1 MPNIV
6 AVVQDDRTR
15 RQIEM
20 YLQELGMDDLRFATF
35 KSAKEFEDLYFVDRS
50 SSHASESE
58 ADPAA
63 PPADGAPAA
72 AAPPP
77 EPEKAED
84 GAELRLFSEVHLL
97 LFAIDS
103 IPEKPSPWITRVRAE
118 LKKFKIWPADN
129 QMRWILM
136 KYEDDG
142 VAKLDLLHPALNDL
156 IYLPLD
162 RLVFL
167 QKLQIFLELPK
178 KATPRFLF
186 NQEVKLD
193 IEISKITKLDRL
205 SDVGIAIRNPV
216 PLVRG
221 LPGHF
226 YINLPGEKNRLELK
240 AKVFR
245 SMPHPEIPGQY
256 LVYFSFF
263 GIDKNQ
269 LSQIRRT
276 LSKSP
281 RYQSLLSTD
290 REAFRFKPDPIFM
303 PESDKHVFGV
313 AVVDSDDQSAANL
326 AQQLRK
332 DMDKLQVVTENS
344 YLLFLHHYF
353 ESTGAAA
360 DRSPPKATETTDFYA
375 PYLSLSITPDLK
387 CTAFDPAPGEK
398 DVFLGHAAPALIAAP
413 DQWLSLFQDKESR
426 LITEEAVQL
435 ALKGNSLRKL
445 LILHAAGGERH
456 AVNAK
461 FSKAGDVVTLELT
474 PATLSDIM
482 NKMTSE
488 VANKL
493 LEVLLI
499 DSAFVP
505 EDPATWIEGLRTRA
519 VQVGL
524 VDDPKKLKFFLLG
537 DANSKTSELYL
548 ENPDVL
554 GLFLKPIDFR
564 QLTFMLSELLPNPHT
579 PYQFENI
586 GWSEPGYAAH
596 ISKPVQLEALS
607 EFGATFKTKQV
618 LVPGTIIYLRK
629 SIYENAPNGC
639 LAARV
644 YACDEHPNDKG
655 FYQIHTTYFGINDGF
670 LKFARTW
677 IRENY
682 AIQKS
687 QSDG

>member
-20 YLQELGMDDLRFATF
+20 YLQELGMEDLHFATF
-35 KSAKEFEDLYFVDRS
+35 KSAKEFEELYFVDRS
-50 SSHASESE
+50 AR
-58 ADPAA
+58 PA
-63 PPADGAPAA
+63 PPNPDGSPPPAENAPAA
-72 AAPPP
+72 AASPS
-77 EPEKAED
+77 EPEKPGE

-97 LFAIDS
+97 LFATDS
-103 IPEKPSPWITRVRAE
+103 ISEKPTAWINRARSN

-129 QMRWILM
+129 HMRWVLM
-136 KYEDDG
+136 KYEEDG
-142 VAKLDLLHPALNDL
+142 VSKLDLLHPALNDL

-167 QKLQIFLELPK
+167 QKMQIFLELPK

-186 NQEVKLD
+186 NQEVKVD
-193 IEISKITKLDRL
+193 IEISKIAKLDRF

-216 PLVRG
+216 PLAKG

-226 YINLPGEKNRLELK
+226 YVNLPGEKNRLELK

-245 SMPHPEIPGQY
+245 SMPHPEIAGQY

-290 REAFRFKPDPIFM
+290 REAFRFKPDPIFT

-344 YLLFLHHYF
+344 YLLFLHRYF
-353 ESTGAAA
+353 ESNGAAA
-360 DRSPPKATETTDFYA
+360 DRSPPKASETTDFYA
-375 PYLSLSITPDLK
+375 PYLSLSITPNLK
-387 CTAFDPAPGEK
+387 CTALEPSPGEK
-398 DVFLGHAAPALIAAP
+398 DVFLGHSAPALIAAP
-413 DQWLSLFQDKESR
+413 DQWLNLFQDKESH
-426 LITEEAVQL
+426 LIMEEAVQL
-435 ALKGNSLRKL
+435 ALKGNTLIKL
-445 LILHAAGGERH
+445 LVLQSAGGERY

-461 FSKAGDVVTLELT
+461 FSKNGDVVTLELT
-474 PATLSDIM
+474 PASLSDIM
-482 NKMTSE
+482 SKMTSE

-505 EDPATWIEGLRTRA
+505 EDPATWVEGLRTRA

-524 VDDPKKLKFFLLG
+524 VEDPKKLKFFLLG
-537 DANSKTSELYL
+537 GASSKTSEIYL
-548 ENPDVL
+548 ENPDIL

-564 QLTFMLSELLPNPHT
+564 QLTFMLSEHLPNPHT

-586 GWSEPGYAAH
+586 GWSEPGYSVH

-607 EFGATFKTKQV
+607 EFGATFKAKQV

-655 FYQIHTTYFGINDGF
+655 FHQIHTTYFGINDAF

-677 IRENY
+677 IREHY
-682 AIQKS
+682 ALQKS
-687 QSDG
+687 QGEGG